1 MIKKLGNKS
10 LLLILIVLLA
20 IFGTAR
26 YFSTKNGENT
36 FQTAIVPHID
46 SAKMNGMVIFQKPDK
61 KGKPLP
67 FIFTRKGKDWYVSQG
82 TVSGRAEQ
90 RVANYMISQMEQ
102 IRPDR
107 LASNDVKDWKQYD
120 VNDSLGT
127 RVVFLYDKDTALDV
141 IVGRFSYIPQQKQSL
156 SYVRISGQK
165 EIYAVNGFLS
175 MNITEDF
182 NAWRDKKIMP
192 GDYASWTRLTFT
204 YPADS
209 GFTITKDS
217 NNQWSFS
224 DGRKPDSASASN
236 IIKSIAN
243 QNYGTFVDNFDS
255 NGKQAICTLRVEGKN
270 GTALIKAYP
279 ADTANKYVINSSINP
294 ASFFSGTKSMLFSK
308 VFPGKAGFFMKAYN
322 PDERRFANG
331 HKVVE

>member
-20 IFGTAR
+20 IFATAR

-36 FQTAIVPHID
+36 FKTAIIPHID
-46 SAKMNGMVIFQKPDK
+46 SARMNGMVIFQKPTK
-61 KGKPLP
+61 TGKPLP
-67 FIFTRKGKDWYVSQG
+67 FIFTRKGKDWFVSQG
-82 TVSGRAEQ
+82 NVTGRAEQ
-90 RVANYMISQMEQ
+90 RAANYMISQMEQ

-107 LASNDVKDWKQYD
+107 LASNDAKDWKQYD

-141 IVGRFSYIPQQKQSL
+141 VVGRFSYIPQQKQAM
-156 SYVRISGQK
+156 SYVRVAGQK
-165 EIYAVNGFLS
+165 EVYAVDGFLS

-182 NAWRDKKIMP
+182 NSWRDKKIIP
-192 GDYASWTRLTFT
+192 GDYTAWTRLTFT

-217 NNQWSFS
+217 NNQWLCN
-224 DGRKPDSASASN
+224 GAKADSASASN

-243 QNYGTFVDNFDS
+243 QNYGTFIDNFDS
-255 NGKQAICTLRVEGKN
+255 AGKQPLFTLRVEGKN
-270 GTALIKAYP
+270 IAAIIKAYP
-279 ADTANKYVINSSINP
+279 ADSADKYAISSTINP
-294 ASFFSGTKSMLFSK
+294 ASFFSGNKTGMFSK
-308 VFPGKAGFFMKAYN
+308 VFPGKANFLKKAFN

-331 HKVVE
+331 HKVD